1 MNYSGEG
8 LLLSSV
14 GGRFCVRLFPLPEGP
29 LSGKTVTAPGRKSLH
44 RKGDLLPGD
53 RVRLS
58 YDESGE
64 NLVIEEIL
72 PRKNFLI
79 RPPMANLDILFAAMA
94 ATSPEPDLCT
104 FDKLLAIAEF
114 HEIEPVV
121 LVTKSDL
128 APKKAKELAE
138 LYRKAGFTAFCLSS
152 EGKFDFVALQNYIKT
167 ALPGKIAALAGAS
180 GIGKSTLL
188 NRIFPD
194 LNLTTDALSK
204 KIERGKNT
212 TRHSELI
219 AQRERGTY
227 LCDTP
232 GFMSLKPEGIAPR
245 DLHLYYP
252 EFTSYE
258 PACRYAGCTH
268 ISEPDCAVKEALAA
282 GEIHHA
288 RYEAYRLLYDELNGE
303 RPVYVKKIKQG

>member
-212 TRHSELI
+212 TRRVELYPTSPG
-219 AQRERGTY
+219 ADCGY
-227 LCDTP
+227 LADTP
-232 GFMSLKPEGIAPR
+232 GFTLLDFERFDFFAKE
-245 DLHLYYP
+245 DLPHTFR
-252 EFTSYE
+252 EFGPYLGL
-258 PACRYAGCTH
+258 CRYTKCSHTKEEGCAIRTAVEAGAIAKSRHDSFCTLYE
-268 ISEPDCAVKEALAA
+268 ILKKKKEW
-282 GEIHHA
+282 
-288 RYEAYRLLYDELNGE
+288 
-303 RPVYVKKIKQG
+303 